1 MKAVIIGAGK
11 IGRGLIAGILRTNGI
26 EYCFVETNQELIRE
40 FREENRYLLHI
51 LTTKEQIIPLQTVPI
66 YSLQDTRQIEERL
79 LEADLIFTAVGGK
92 NLREVGEF
100 LGERL
105 EHVLPKRSCSKALNL
120 IVHENWK
127 YKDSDLSENI
137 QKKLSEENK
146 GLFQDMTGVCTAIS
160 MGLSVDPPDE
170 TERLKEP
177 LGIWMQD
184 QWNILVNKA
193 GYKGDLPKIKGI
205 GFVDQ
210 FLQLQSQALYTNN
223 ASSAVISY
231 IGKLKGYR
239 FVADAAHDPVIEGIL
254 DRAYQEIETGLV
266 KQLHVF
272 PKDQQEFAR
281 RAKEKYQ
288 DMRIKD
294 TVERHARD
302 PLRKLAP
309 DERLIAPAH
318 MAEKSGV
325 VPEALAMGI
334 AAALYYEDEKDE
346 SACRLMVMR
355 REKGAAFVLHE
366 ICGLKEGEYL
376 ERLIL
381 DQIPKLQNLF
391 CQDKKMTK

>member
-26 EYCFVETNQELIRE
+26 EYCFVEANPEIILE
-40 FREENRYLLHI
+40 FRKRNQYLLHI
-51 LTTKEQIIPLQTVPI
+51 LNAREQIIPLPTVPI
-66 YSLQDTRQIEERL
+66 YSLSDTEAIEKRL

-92 NLREVGEF
+92 NLKETGEF

-105 EHVLPKRSCSKALNL
+105 ERILPERNWARALNL

-137 QKKLSEENK
+137 WKKLSEENR
-146 GLFQDMTGVCTAIS
+146 GLFQEMTGVCTAIS
-160 MGLSVDPPDE
+160 MGLSVEPPDDACRE
-170 TERLKEP
+170 KEP

-184 QWNILVNKA
+184 QWNIFVNKA

-231 IGKLKGYR
+231 VGKLKGYR
-239 FVADAAHDPVIEGIL
+239 YVAEAAHDPEIERLL
-254 DRAYQEIETGLV
+254 DQAYREIETGLI

-272 PKDQQEFAR
+272 PKDQQELAR

-288 DMRIKD
+288 DTRIKD
-294 TVERHARD
+294 SVERHARD

-309 DERLIAPAH
+309 DERLIAPAR
-318 MAEKSGV
+318 MAVKSGIL
-325 VPEALAMGI
+325 PEALAVGI
-334 AAALYYEDEKDE
+334 AAALYYEDGKDE
-346 SACRLMVMR
+346 SACRLAVLR
-355 REKGAAFVLHE
+355 REKGEAFVLRE
-366 ICGLKEGEYL
+366 ICGLEEGGVL
-376 ERLIL
+376 ESLIL
-381 DQIPKLQNLF
+381 QQLHRIQRLF
-391 CQDKKMTK
+391 CQDKK